1 MTAKATITDLLPTHA
16 SIAHIVGAQPPIMP
30 GESSQEYEQGVQS
43 LINEL
48 QAETPMQVYMAQKM
62 FDCIWWIRQY
72 EILKRGIILNE
83 MFDVLTSAD
92 RWSGKSQLAL
102 LEYLRAGDW
111 ANAKLK
117 LAMKNADH
125 TPESLYAKAV
135 EHCLQ
140 KLQHLE
146 QLIALRAKTLT
157 QFQASFEALVNRPI
171 LQERLRMQNELLA
184 RDLSAIEVK
193 TAMS

>member
-1 MTAKATITDLLPTHA
+1 MTTKATSTDLLPTHA

-92 RWSGKSQLAL
+92 RRTGKSQLAL
-102 LEYLRAGDW
+102 LESLRAGEW
-111 ANAKLK
+111 ANPKLK
-117 LAMKNADH
+117 LAMNKACH
-125 TPESLYAKAV
+125 TPASLYAKAV
-135 EHCLQ
+135 ELCLQ

-193 TAMS
+193 ATAS

>member
-1 MTAKATITDLLPTHA
+1 MTAQATGPELLPNHA
-16 SIAHIVGAQPPIMP
+16 SIAHIVGAKPPVLP
-30 GESSQEYEQGVQS
+30 GESLQEYEHGVQS

-48 QAETPMQVYMAQKM
+48 QAKTPMQVYLAQKM
-62 FDCIWWIRQY
+62 FDCIWWMRQY

-83 MFDVLTSAD
+83 MFDVLTSTD

-102 LEYLRAGDW
+102 LECLRAGDW
-111 ANAKLK
+111 ANPKLK

-125 TPESLYAKAV
+125 TPDSLYAKAV
-135 EHCLQ
+135 KNCLQ
-140 KLQHLE
+140 KIQHLE

-157 QFQASFEALVNRPI
+157 QFQASIEALVNRPI

-184 RDLSAIEVK
+184 RDLTAIEVK
-193 TAMS
+193 ATTS

>member
-1 MTAKATITDLLPTHA
+1 MTAKATPTDLLHTQA
-16 SIAHIVGAQPPIMP
+16 SIASIVGAQPPVLP
-30 GESSQEYEQGVQS
+30 GESLQEYEQALQS
-43 LINEL
+43 LVDEL
-48 QAETPMQVYMAQKM
+48 QAKTPMQVYLAQKM
-62 FDCIWWIRQY
+62 FDCIWWMRQY
-72 EILKRGIILNE
+72 ESLKRGIILNE
-83 MFDVLTSAD
+83 MFDILTSANS
-92 RWSGKSQLAL
+92 WSEESQLEL
-102 LEYLRAGDW
+102 LECLRAGDW
-111 ANAKLK
+111 AKPKLK

-125 TPESLYAKAV
+125 TPESLYAKAA

-146 QLIALRAKTLT
+146 QLIALRAKTLA